1 MKKVYSSNETSEVE
15 MVRNLLEKEDIACTI
30 KTSAGLEPIT
40 DCFPELWV
48 MDDADY
54 AKAMELVSNMEQPQ
68 GETKNSW
75 VCPKCGETIE
85 GQFSSCWHCAPQEKE
100 TAEP

>member
-1 MKKVYSSNETSEVE
+1 MKKVFGSNETPEVE
-15 MVRNLLEKEDIACTI
+15 MVRSLLEKQGIACTI
-30 KTSAGLEPIT
+30 KTATGMAPIT

-54 AKAMELVSNMEQPQ
+54 PRAMELVNGMEHPQ
-68 GETKNSW
+68 GTEKNSW
-75 VCPKCGETIE
+75 VCPKCGETID
-85 GQFSSCWHCAPQEKE
+85 GQFSTCWHCAPHDKE